1 MKDYP
6 EYFSEECKDLIGKL
20 IKRSPK
26 DRISIQEVK
35 NHKWIVNNV
44 KKYVPNKLEL

>member
-6 EYFSEECKDLIGKL
+6 DYFSRECKDLIAKL

-35 NHKWIVNNV
+35 RHPWIVNNV
-44 KKYVPNKLEL
+44 KRYKLSKINL